1 MIGQLK
7 DMTRSRDGKWVI
19 SFATS
24 EDFSAMFDELAD
36 KEVTVEIKRV
46 RQRRSLD
53 ANAYAWVL
61 IDKIAERT
69 GFSKT
74 EVYRHAIR
82 EIGGVSETVCVM
94 DKAVDVL
101 RSVWEKN
108 GIGWQTDTM
117 PSKLAGCTN
126 VILYY
131 GSSCYD
137 SKQMSALISSL
148 IQDAELLG
156 IPTLT
161 DEQAEKMLG
170 KWSGREKHTA
180 G

>member
-1 MIGQLK
+1 
-7 DMTRSRDGKWVI
+7 
-19 SFATS
+19 
-24 EDFSAMFDELAD
+24 
-36 KEVTVEIKRV
+36 
-46 RQRRSLD
+46 
-53 ANAYAWVL
+53 
-61 IDKIAERT
+61 
-69 GFSKT
+69 
-74 EVYRHAIR
+74 
-82 EIGGVSETVCVM
+82 M